1 MIFRFSTMKTRT
13 QAALLLS
20 SILVLPAMAD
30 TFILKDGTKLNAKV
44 LREDPTSYVLEVQIT
59 KSIKDERTVAKADVA
74 KVERDRPD
82 LIAFEAIAKLKDV
95 PDLTSA
101 PEYEQRIRTVEKFM
115 KDHRASSK
123 YEEAKAIAGQLRK
136 DANEIL
142 AGGIKINGEIVP
154 AQQYQANA
162 YELDARAQ
170 SLKIR
175 KLIDAKQ
182 FLAALRMF
190 SEFEKDFLN
199 TAAFKDLSPLAI
211 QVMRSY
217 LAEITQLVSTYD
229 ARLKERQVG
238 LQRMPQSDRVAA
250 ENALREEDSEFE
262 AQFKKEKESQVGWVT
277 THPFLK
283 ESLDD
288 TLTFGKQ
295 EISRLSAPPS
305 GTPVDAGKLYR
316 DTLSMIQTKSGDA
329 NAVGNALNEAKN
341 AQIPAKYIER
351 LESAAK
357 SADLA
362 K

>member
-1 MIFRFSTMKTRT
+1 MKTRV
-13 QAALLLS
+13 QATLLLTCF
-20 SILVLPAMAD
+20 LVPPLMAD

-44 LREDPTSYVLEVQIT
+44 LREDPTSYVLEVQVT
-59 KSIKDERTVAKADVA
+59 KSIKDERTIAKADVA

-82 LIAFEAIAKLKDV
+82 LIAFEGIAALKEV
-95 PDLTSA
+95 PDLTTA
-101 PEYEQRIRTVEKFM
+101 PEYDQKIRAVEKFI
-115 KDHRASSK
+115 KDFPASSK
-123 YEEAKAIAGQLRK
+123 LEEARAIATQLRK
-136 DANEIL
+136 EANEIL
-142 AGGIKINGEIVP
+142 AGGIKIGGEIVP

-162 YELDARAQ
+162 YELDASAQ
-170 SLKIR
+170 ALRIR
-175 KLIDAKQ
+175 KQIDAKQ
-182 FLAALRMF
+182 FLPALRMF
-190 SEFEKDFLN
+190 SEFEKNFLN
-199 TAAFKDLSPLAI
+199 TQAFKDLSPLAI
-211 QVMRSY
+211 QVMRSHV
-217 LAEITQLVSTYD
+217 AETSQLLSTYD
-229 ARLKERQVG
+229 ARIKEREVG

-250 ENALREEDSEFE
+250 ENALSEENAQNE
-262 AQFKKEKESQVGWVT
+262 AQFKREKESQIGWVT
-277 THPFLK
+277 VHPFLK
-283 ESLDD
+283 ESIDE

-329 NAVGNALNEAKN
+329 NAVGNAINEVKN